1 MTKRRVVVTGLGML
15 SPLGNSV
22 EDTWSR
28 LIAGQSGIDY
38 ITRFDTEQFSVKI
51 GGELKEL
58 DTQAYID
65 RKEARRMDAFMQ
77 YGVIAAMQAVEDAKL
92 ETLSAEQKARTGVAM
107 GSGIGGI
114 ETIETVRSVMENA
127 AAPAV
132 QIDVPLTVDAGQGA
146 NWAQAH

>member
-1 MTKRRVVVTGLGML
+1 MAKRRVVVTGLGML

-58 DTQAYID
+58 DT
-65 RKEARRMDAFMQ
+65 
-77 YGVIAAMQAVEDAKL
+77 
-92 ETLSAEQKARTGVAM
+92 
-107 GSGIGGI
+107 
-114 ETIETVRSVMENA
+114 
-127 AAPAV
+127 
-132 QIDVPLTVDAGQGA
+132 
-146 NWAQAH
+146 H